1 MLQRIETEGK
11 SMRNEHFFAVIMA
24 GGGGTRLWPLS
35 RKHRPKQMLCLDG
48 ERTLFQHAVDRLE
61 GLFDP
66 EHILVVTIAEQAKA
80 LQEECPQIPTE
91 NFLIEPMPRGTASV
105 VGFAAAAIR
114 KRDPQATMAVLTAD
128 HFIGEEDQFTNLLR
142 QAFLAAQHQKLV
154 TLGIPP
160 TFPATGYGYIQ
171 AGEKLKMPQV
181 DEVHAVIRFR
191 EKPDLETAKGFLSE
205 GNFFWNSG
213 MFVWRVDEIWH
224 QYLEHLPLLHRILTW
239 IYDVIDSDQES
250 AVIQQLWPT
259 INPETI
265 DYGIMEKAENVVVI
279 PAKNLVWDD
288 IGSWDSL
295 DSVLKKDE
303 NSNILIAASHI
314 GFDTNGSVIC
324 SDGMERL
331 IVTIGVEDL
340 IIVDTEDTLM
350 VCRKEDAQRVKEM
363 VQHLKRVGLE
373 KYL

>member
-1 MLQRIETEGK
+1 
-11 SMRNEHFFAVIMA
+11 MRNEHFYAVIMA

-35 RKHRPKQMLCLDG
+35 RKKRPKQMICLDG

-66 EHILVVTIAEQAKA
+66 EQILVVTVKEQS
-80 LQEECPQIPTE
+80 QELHNECPQIPNE

-105 VGFAAAAIR
+105 VGFAAAAIMR
-114 KRDPQATMAVLTAD
+114 RDPEATMVVLTAD
-128 HFIGEEDQFTNLLR
+128 HFIETEEVFTDLLQ
-142 QAFLAAQHQKLV
+142 QAYLVAQERYLV
-154 TLGIPP
+154 TLGIQPS
-160 TFPATGYGYIQ
+160 FPAIGYGYIQ
-171 AGEKLKMPQV
+171 SGGELSV
-181 DEVHAVIRFR
+181 ENVEEVHHVLRFR
-191 EKPDLETAKGFLSE
+191 EKPNLETANEFLELGGFY
-205 GNFFWNSG
+205 WNSG
-213 MFVWRVDEIWH
+213 MFIWRVDEIWQ
-224 QYLEHLPLLHRILTW
+224 QYQTHLPQLRRILQW
-239 IYDVIDSDQES
+239 IQDAMDTEDET

-265 DYGIMEKAENVVVI
+265 DYGIMEKADNVAVI

-303 NSNILIAASHI
+303 NGNILISASHI
-314 GFDTNGSVIC
+314 GFATKGSVIC
-324 SDGMERL
+324 SDEVDRL
-331 IVTIGVEDL
+331 VVTIGIEDL
-340 IIVDTEDTLM
+340 IIVDTQDTLM

-363 VQHLKRVGLE
+363 VQHMKRVGLE

>member
-105 VGFAAAAIR
+105 VGFAAVAIR

-171 AGEKLKMPQV
+171 AGEKMKMHQV
-181 DEVHAVIRFR
+181 DEVHAVVRFR

-239 IYDVIDSDQES
+239 IYDVIGTDQES

-279 PAKNLVWDD
+279 PAKNLAWDD